1 MMKEE
6 VGRNLP
12 KTILPGCYDRLVRF
26 IAWFD
31 NLLEVLIPTGR
42 KQGRIMMDYRCRVL
56 SSSAKSSNLKA
67 LGFSKISEFV

>member
-12 KTILPGCYDRLVRF
+12 KTKLPACYDRLVIF
-26 IAWFD
+26 IAWFII
-31 NLLEVLIPTGR
+31 LLEVLIPTGR
-42 KQGRIMMDYRCRVL
+42 KQGRIMMEYKCRVL

-67 LGFSKISEFV
+67 LGFSKILEFV